1 MMTERKR
8 RSEDGRDMDNN
19 NNSSNQSP
27 QSLTK
32 KRNTAKENDF
42 HALSAEFDETAGMLD
57 LDYIRNFQKEA
68 IWRQMQEY
76 KRDAR
81 SAQRHASDLERRQS
95 LWVERMAGV
104 CNLWDKAV
112 RDLDIIING
121 TESLSANNS
130 RPDDTLALS
139 SLESWLELVV
149 PSKLPPDPSQSEG
162 EKDASPSSSSVS
174 TQKSLERFNQTV
186 QTILVRLQEKDA
198 SHDHHGSAVVDWK
211 AAVDRI
217 YQARATQG
225 QVDELKT
232 RVALLSQRLA
242 DKKQILDDKE
252 HELRRALKRMDRNAC
267 QTVRTLEGTEGER
280 GNETPSAANTQ
291 AGFSSPAQTQ
301 DIQGDGNNKTVTG
314 QQPATGG
321 DTHASK
327 TENGVA
333 EASSPSSSAA
343 AVATAAGI
351 GGIQDKTDYKH
362 LAELRL
368 AEVEEKSRENTHL
381 IMQVDALKLQI
392 SAVPDHIIGETALYK
407 QACGARDYY
416 IAQAQRL
423 QVEVERLFAEIAEMR
438 TSRTEFEE
446 TILTESTTQ
455 RQALEAEMQRLQ
467 NDLVRVRHHRDQIQ
481 RELEERRAQDAV
493 EDQKSSELKL
503 LSDVRRERMNAL
515 ISENKRLL
523 AYLAVLRGDR
533 AAFEAYTDEDLS
545 KTTAVADELR
555 TKLEQVVRR
564 EKKLSEKLEALTIQ
578 SSDGDE
584 TVAAAATPLAQ
595 SGDSE
600 TARLVAELQTARDQT
615 SALER
620 RVRKYEDIL
629 GDACVVSDTGSL
641 VLDEQAKSNELVA
654 KQKRVDDLTL
664 QCEGLRKTSEMMER
678 ELQII
683 CESFSKLEEQN
694 TSKVWDLSQK
704 EQSIARVVAEK
715 CKYEEKFIGLNKDR
729 EAQKMANQSLRH
741 QSAKQLEHIKAIEER
756 DRALNHQVALVSS
769 EAQQAT
775 QAWQTAQS
783 QLQTAQQRTV
793 ELEDQNRA
801 LEEKVRLATAAL
813 NERTERVGAL
823 EHEKRRVEEARD
835 LAELRVGEAEKI
847 TDHTGLAKL
856 CADYKALL
864 KCPTCQTNFK
874 SHVLLRCMHVFCKQC
889 IDSRIET
896 RQRKCPSCSEPFGAK
911 DVRQIYL

>member
-1 MMTERKR
+1 
-8 RSEDGRDMDNN
+8 
-19 NNSSNQSP
+19 
-27 QSLTK
+27 
-32 KRNTAKENDF
+32 
-42 HALSAEFDETAGMLD
+42 
-57 LDYIRNFQKEA
+57 
-68 IWRQMQEY
+68 
-76 KRDAR
+76 
-81 SAQRHASDLERRQS
+81 
-95 LWVERMAGV
+95 
-104 CNLWDKAV
+104 
-112 RDLDIIING
+112 
-121 TESLSANNS
+121 
-130 RPDDTLALS
+130 
-139 SLESWLELVV
+139 
-149 PSKLPPDPSQSEG
+149 
-162 EKDASPSSSSVS
+162 
-174 TQKSLERFNQTV
+174 
-186 QTILVRLQEKDA
+186 
-198 SHDHHGSAVVDWK
+198 
-211 AAVDRI
+211 
-217 YQARATQG
+217 
-225 QVDELKT
+225 
-232 RVALLSQRLA
+232 
-242 DKKQILDDKE
+242 
-252 HELRRALKRMDRNAC
+252 
-267 QTVRTLEGTEGER
+267 
-280 GNETPSAANTQ
+280 
-291 AGFSSPAQTQ
+291 
-301 DIQGDGNNKTVTG
+301 
-314 QQPATGG
+314 
-321 DTHASK
+321 
-327 TENGVA
+327 
-333 EASSPSSSAA
+333 
-343 AVATAAGI
+343 
-351 GGIQDKTDYKH
+351 H

-416 IAQAQRL
+416 ISQAQRL

-578 SSDGDE
+578 SSDCDE
-584 TVAAAATPLAQ
+584 TVATAATPLAQ

-600 TARLVAELQTARDQT
+600 TARLVAELQTARDQA

-664 QCEGLRKTSEMMER
+664 QCEGLQKTSEMMER

>member
-1 MMTERKR
+1 
-8 RSEDGRDMDNN
+8 
-19 NNSSNQSP
+19 
-27 QSLTK
+27 
-32 KRNTAKENDF
+32 
-42 HALSAEFDETAGMLD
+42 
-57 LDYIRNFQKEA
+57 
-68 IWRQMQEY
+68 
-76 KRDAR
+76 
-81 SAQRHASDLERRQS
+81 
-95 LWVERMAGV
+95 
-104 CNLWDKAV
+104 
-112 RDLDIIING
+112 
-121 TESLSANNS
+121 
-130 RPDDTLALS
+130 
-139 SLESWLELVV
+139 
-149 PSKLPPDPSQSEG
+149 
-162 EKDASPSSSSVS
+162 
-174 TQKSLERFNQTV
+174 
-186 QTILVRLQEKDA
+186 
-198 SHDHHGSAVVDWK
+198 
-211 AAVDRI
+211 
-217 YQARATQG
+217 
-225 QVDELKT
+225 
-232 RVALLSQRLA
+232 
-242 DKKQILDDKE
+242 
-252 HELRRALKRMDRNAC
+252 
-267 QTVRTLEGTEGER
+267 
-280 GNETPSAANTQ
+280 
-291 AGFSSPAQTQ
+291 
-301 DIQGDGNNKTVTG
+301 
-314 QQPATGG
+314 
-321 DTHASK
+321 
-327 TENGVA
+327 
-333 EASSPSSSAA
+333 
-343 AVATAAGI
+343 
-351 GGIQDKTDYKH
+351 
-362 LAELRL
+362 
-368 AEVEEKSRENTHL
+368 
-381 IMQVDALKLQI
+381 
-392 SAVPDHIIGETALYK
+392 
-407 QACGARDYY
+407 
-416 IAQAQRL
+416 
-423 QVEVERLFAEIAEMR
+423 
-438 TSRTEFEE
+438 
-446 TILTESTTQ
+446 
-455 RQALEAEMQRLQ
+455 
-467 NDLVRVRHHRDQIQ
+467 
-481 RELEERRAQDAV
+481 
-493 EDQKSSELKL
+493 
-503 LSDVRRERMNAL
+503 
-515 ISENKRLL
+515 
-523 AYLAVLRGDR
+523 
-533 AAFEAYTDEDLS
+533 
-545 KTTAVADELR
+545 
-555 TKLEQVVRR
+555 
-564 EKKLSEKLEALTIQ
+564 KLEALTIQ